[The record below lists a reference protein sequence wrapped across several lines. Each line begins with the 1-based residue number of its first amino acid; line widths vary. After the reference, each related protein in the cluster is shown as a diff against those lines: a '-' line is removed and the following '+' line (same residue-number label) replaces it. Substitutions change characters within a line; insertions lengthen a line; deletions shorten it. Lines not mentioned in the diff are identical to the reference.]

1 MELKEFALKVRNAA
15 ANRLGADYQVGIQEV
30 QKNNNTVLQGLMISS
45 GRHNVAPTIYLNPF
59 WEAYEG
65 GVPLSVVVDRIMQ
78 IYEEDTPKGD
88 IDMSFFKEF
97 DRVKDRICYRLISAE
112 KNRELLVKIPH
123 IRYLDMAICFY
134 YAYQGELL
142 GSGLIPIYNSHMKM
156 WNTSTETLFELAGK
170 NTPALFPWE
179 CRSMEDTIREMFT
192 RQQGDGWEPLMEEA
206 ERQEF
211 FAAMPMRILS
221 NANRVHGAICILYQD
236 VLKQL
241 AKKEGR
247 NFYILPSSVH
257 EVILLPDSGHE
268 NAMQLREMVVDVNA
282 TQVESEE
289 ILSDNLY
296 YYDRFSE
303 QITLV

>member
-15 ANRLGADYQVGIQEV
+15 ANRLGADYLVGIQEV
-30 QKNNNTVLQGLMISS
+30 RKNNNTVLQGLMIGSNK
-45 GRHNVAPTIYLNPF
+45 HNVAPTIYLNPF

-65 GVPLSVVVDRIMQ
+65 GVPLSVVVDRILQ

-97 DRVKDRICYRLISAE
+97 DKVKDRICYRLISAE

-134 YAYQGELL
+134 YAYQGDLL
-142 GSGLIPIYNSHMKM
+142 GSGSILVYNSHMEL
-156 WNTSTETLFELAGK
+156 WNTSTEALFELARK

-179 CRSMEDTIREMFT
+179 CRSMEDAVKELFA
-192 RQQGDGWEPLMEEA
+192 RQQTDGLDMFLEEA
-206 ERQEF
+206 EQQEF
-211 FAAMPMRILS
+211 FAAMPMKILS
-221 NANRVHGAICILYQD
+221 NANRVQGAICILYQN

-241 AKKEGR
+241 AEKEGK
-247 NFYILPSSVH
+247 NLYILPSSVH
-257 EVILLPDSGHE
+257 EVILLPDNGRES
-268 NAMQLREMVVDVNA
+268 AMQLREMVVDVNA
-282 TQVESEE
+282 TQVEAEE
-289 ILSDNLY
+289 ILSDNVY

-303 QITLV
+303 RITVI